1 MALMDF
7 LGSWVKKG
15 LTTKD
20 TKVHE
25 GKHLELKGWISFV
38 YLRVL
43 RG

>member
-7 LGSWVKKG
+7 LGRLEEKA

-25 GKHLELKGWISFV
+25 GKHLDLSWISFV